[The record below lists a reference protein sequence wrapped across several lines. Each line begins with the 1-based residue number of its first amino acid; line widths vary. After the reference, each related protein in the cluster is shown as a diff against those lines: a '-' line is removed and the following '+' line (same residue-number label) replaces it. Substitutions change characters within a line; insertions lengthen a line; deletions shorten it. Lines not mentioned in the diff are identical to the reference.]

1 MSKFELVK
9 SASEEENN
17 GTEESET
24 SDDEYLSD
32 FTKLKLYMYEPCVS
46 KEFVKENC
54 PGKESSKSEDIVGL
68 DILSGLLVV
77 NKYKPM
83 ATYAE
88 SIYCLDKYEI
98 GESYFKGILSFAFE
112 IFYPV
117 IY

>member
-1 MSKFELVK
+1 MSEFELVK

-32 FTKLKLYMYEPCVS
+32 FTKLQLYMYEPCVS
-46 KEFVKENC
+46 KESVKENC

-77 NKYKPM
+77 NTNQWLLMQKAFPAWINMKLVKVTSKVFFHSLLKYF
-83 ATYAE
+83 
-88 SIYCLDKYEI
+88 SQ
-98 GESYFKGILSFAFE
+98 
-112 IFYPV
+112 
-117 IY
+117 